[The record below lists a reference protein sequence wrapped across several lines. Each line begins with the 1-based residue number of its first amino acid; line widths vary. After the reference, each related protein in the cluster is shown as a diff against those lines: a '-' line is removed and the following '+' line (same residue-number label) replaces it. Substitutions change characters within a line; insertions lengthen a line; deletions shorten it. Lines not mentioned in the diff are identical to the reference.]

1 MVVRQ
6 HKPERTCIGCRGVFK
21 KNEVVR
27 VVAGPEGIL
36 IDYREKLPGRAAY
49 VCPRKECIDKALSKE
64 NLSKALHLKV
74 RTPDATAFI
83 TRLADVVREKIR
95 SLLSMAMKA
104 GKAAAGYSAVQ
115 DALDKG
121 RVEFLLY
128 AADLSEGTRGKLA
141 FGDAKEVR
149 HTTLFDRD
157 EFGRLTGRELV
168 GVVGILDKGFA
179 ETLWYETQRLKVLI
193 NISD

>member
-1 MVVRQ
+1 MTHQ
-6 HKPERTCIGCRGVFK
+6 PQRTCIGCRGVFK

-27 VVAGPEGIL
+27 IVAGPEGIL

-64 NLSKALHLKV
+64 NLSRALHLKV
-74 RTPDATAFI
+74 KAPDSDAFI
-83 TRLADVVREKIR
+83 TRLADVVREKIQ

-104 GKAAAGYSAVQ
+104 GKTAAGYSAVQ

-121 RVEFLLY
+121 RVELLLY
-128 AADLSEGTRGKLA
+128 ASDLSDGTRGKLA
-141 FGDAKEVR
+141 IGDSKEVR
-149 HTTLFDRD
+149 STTLFTRD
-157 EFGRLTGRELV
+157 EFGRFSGRELV
-168 GVVGILDKGFA
+168 GVVGVLDKGFA
-179 ETLWYETQRLKVLI
+179 EALWYETQRLKGLI

>member
-1 MVVRQ
+1 MKHQ
-6 HKPERTCIGCRGVFK
+6 PERTCIGCRGVFK

-27 VVAGPEGIL
+27 IVAGPEGVL

-49 VCPRKECIDKALSKE
+49 VCPRKGCIDKALSKE

-74 RTPDATAFI
+74 RTPDAAAFI
-83 TRLADVVREKIR
+83 ARLEDAVREKIR

-104 GKAAAGYSAVQ
+104 GMTATGYSAVQ

-121 RVEFLLY
+121 RVKLLLY
-128 AADLSEGTRGKLA
+128 ATDLSDGTRGKLA

-149 HTTLFDRD
+149 HATLFNRD

-168 GVVGILDKGFA
+168 GVIGILDKGFA
-179 ETLWYETQRLKVLI
+179 ETLWYETQRLKGLI